1 MDPATGFSGLGS
13 WSRRPEQ
20 QPETMGAGPSIA
32 GDAHVS
38 RQSFGQRMCNSI
50 CGMFVGVV
58 LFIVAITLTGW
69 NEGDYVTRQEVL
81 AKARAAAHPHGC
93 LDKLLPAQSATT
105 STLLFLQGCALNGLP
120 QRPTVLTLTLR
131 VGLSST
137 VAHQPW
143 RGWCATLLA
152 PTSRSLG
159 TVRTSYAHWPRART
173 GGAGQLAAARAPLY
187 VRRPRTSPGA
197 YAVTS

>member
-1 MDPATGFSGLGS
+1 
-13 WSRRPEQ
+13 
-20 QPETMGAGPSIA
+20 MGAGPSIA

-120 QRPTVLTLTLR
+120 QRPY
-131 VGLSST
+131 
-137 VAHQPW
+137 
-143 RGWCATLLA
+143 CADTD
-152 PTSRSLG
+152 T
-159 TVRTSYAHWPRART
+159 
-173 GGAGQLAAARAPLY
+173 
-187 VRRPRTSPGA
+187 
-197 YAVTS
+197 